1 MVSILEMNYLE
12 KLGAGKLLEV
22 MFKTMAYSTTAVDTQ
37 YWRYTLMTAGV
48 KGWPLIAM
56 YLLYLVLE
64 KYKEPWLV

>member
-22 MFKTMAYSTTAVDTQ
+22 TFKTMAYSTTAVDTQ

-48 KGWPLIAM
+48 KG
-56 YLLYLVLE
+56 
-64 KYKEPWLV
+64 